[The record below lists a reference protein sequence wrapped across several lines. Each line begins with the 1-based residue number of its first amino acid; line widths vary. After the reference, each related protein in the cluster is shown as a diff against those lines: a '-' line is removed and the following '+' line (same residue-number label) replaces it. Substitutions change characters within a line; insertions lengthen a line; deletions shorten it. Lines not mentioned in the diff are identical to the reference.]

1 MAVQNRVDS
10 TTVPLL
16 TSGYSFVRNGDIA
29 QNGGRTTPLLYGTV
43 MAYIAASG
51 LWTPFVN
58 AALTTGASIPRGIY
72 LGDDIAAADL
82 VAGNVEDV
90 PILVGGC
97 CTVNESEIVFDDGTL
112 TAESVIGAASIHA
125 VTARMAL
132 QQASGIFMELSVNIS
147 EFEN

>member
-10 TTVPLL
+10 TTVPLI

-29 QNGGRTTPLLYGTV
+29 QNAQRTTPLLYGTV
-43 MAYIAASG
+43 MAQIAATG
-51 LWTPFVN
+51 LWTPFVAVN
-58 AALTTGASIPRGIY
+58 GVDGSAIPRGIY

-82 VAGNVEDV
+82 VAGDIEDV

-112 TAESVIGAASIHA
+112 TADSIIGAASIHA

-132 QQASGIFMELSVNIS
+132 QQASGIFMELSIDIS